1 MVHAPE
7 NMYIYFSLN
16 PANNNLRS
24 SILGFFVVISEGME
38 VVIVSPDSLKVAE
51 ITYSTMYFFLNSR
64 SFNKEYWVLLIKN

>member
-38 VVIVSPDSLKVAE
+38 VVIVSPDSLKIAE
-51 ITYSTMYFFLNSR
+51 ITILHILFYKVFF
-64 SFNKEYWVLLIKN
+64 FKQQII

>member
-16 PANNNLRS
+16 PAKVNPAKDNLRS
-24 SILGFFVVISEGME
+24 SILGFFVVNSEGME

-51 ITYSTMYFFLNSR
+51 IT
-64 SFNKEYWVLLIKN
+64 I